1 MNTIA
6 FINQKGGVAKTTTA
20 AAVGADLRRRG
31 YRVLFVDLD
40 AQRSLSSIVRASA
53 DGNTAYEVL
62 KGAVPAIEAIQATEQ
77 GDIIAAAKGLVAE
90 NLIEKRV
97 GREYRLKKALEPL
110 QSLYDYCLIDC
121 PPALS
126 IITYNA
132 LTASTGCIIP
142 CQADILSLEALDDLQ
157 ETVDDIREYSNPD
170 LALCG
175 IVITRYSDRAI
186 LSKDLATLIERKAEE
201 MGTKVYATRIREGI
215 AIKEAQAMREDIFS
229 YAPKSKAAVD
239 YKALT
244 NEILEG

>member
-1 MNTIA
+1 METIA
-6 FINQKGGVAKTTTA
+6 FINQKGGVAKTTTV
-20 AAVGADLRRRG
+20 AAVGAELRRRG

-40 AQRSLSSIVRASA
+40 AQRSLSSIMRAGA
-53 DGNTAYEVL
+53 DGITAYEVL
-62 KGAVPAIEAIQATEQ
+62 KGVAPATQAVQATEQ

-90 NLIEKRV
+90 NLMEKRV

-110 QSLYDYCLIDC
+110 QGAYDYCLIDC

-132 LTASTGCIIP
+132 LTAATGCIIP

-157 ETVDDIREYSNPD
+157 ETVADIREYSNTG
-170 LALCG
+170 LNICG
-175 IVITRYSDRAI
+175 VAITRYSDRAI
-186 LSKDLATLIERKAEE
+186 LSKDLATLIERKAAE
-201 MGTKVYATRIREGI
+201 MGTKVYNTRIREGI

-229 YAPKSKAAVD
+229 YAPKSNAAAD

-244 NEILEG
+244 SEILEG

>member
-1 MNTIA
+1 MEIIS
-6 FINQKGGVAKTTTA
+6 FINQKGGVAKTTTVS
-20 AAVGADLRRRG
+20 AVGSSLRQRG

-40 AQRSLSSIVRASA
+40 AQRSLSSIMRASA
-53 DGNTAYEVL
+53 DRYTAYEVL
-62 KGAVPAIEAIQATEQ
+62 KGAVPASEAIQATEQ

-97 GREYRLKKALEPL
+97 GREYRLRKALEPL
-110 QSLYDYCLIDC
+110 HELYDYCLIDC

-157 ETVDDIREYSNPD
+157 ETVADIREYSNPG
-170 LALCG
+170 LALHG

-186 LSKDLATLIERKAEE
+186 LSKDLATLIERKAAEI
-201 MGTKVYATRIREGI
+201 GTRVYQTRVREGI

-229 YAPKSKAAVD
+229 YAPKSKAAAD

-244 NEILEG
+244 LEILEG